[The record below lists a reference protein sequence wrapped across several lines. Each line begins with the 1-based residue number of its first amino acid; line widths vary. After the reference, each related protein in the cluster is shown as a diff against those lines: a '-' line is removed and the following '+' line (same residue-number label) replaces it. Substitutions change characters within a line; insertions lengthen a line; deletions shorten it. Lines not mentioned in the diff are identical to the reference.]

1 MVAKLL
7 KMQLLVDD
15 EELAFKGPSAACDD
29 QGVKKEGVRR
39 PAWMRA
45 LVNSMNTWL
54 NMLPRVGTTA
64 AL

>member
-29 QGVKKEGVRR
+29 QGVKKEG
-39 PAWMRA
+39 
-45 LVNSMNTWL
+45 
-54 NMLPRVGTTA
+54 G
-64 AL
+64 